1 MIRTSYFGRLR
12 GSGLSERAVSLTI
25 QQPPKFKLPVCM
37 DLAPSLGLYYK
48 FRHKKISEAKFAQLY
63 RMQLDLLDPD
73 QIAREMDG
81 KILVSWEGYEDR
93 KKTRLAFSH
102 RHIVAEWLRAAGYEC
117 AEL

>member
-1 MIRTSYFGRLR
+1 MVYTSYFGRLKN
-12 GSGLSERAVSLTI
+12 SGLTYRAVSVTI
-25 QQPPKFKLPVCM
+25 QQPPKFNLPVCL
-37 DLAPSLGLYYK
+37 DLAPHFGLYYK
-48 FRHKKISEAKFAQLY
+48 FRRKKISEAKFAQLY
-63 RMQLDLLDPD
+63 KMKLDLLDPD

-102 RHIVAEWLRAAGYEC
+102 RHIIAEWLRAAGHEC